1 MHTKG
6 NHFKK
11 MKRQIIDWGK
21 MFGNT
26 ATENEINT
34 KINKQFIQLNNEKN
48 NNPIEKWAEDLN

>member
-21 MFGNT
+21 MFGNN
-26 ATENEINT
+26 ATDKDLISR
-34 KINKQFIQLNNEKN
+34 ISKQFIQLNNEKN
-48 NNPIEKWAEDLN
+48 NIPIEKWAEDLN

>member
-21 MFGNT
+21 MFGNN
-26 ATENEINT
+26 ATDKDLISR
-34 KINKQFIQLNNEKN
+34 ISKQFIQLNNEKN